1 MLDMLRRRID
11 VLMSDGMTLYQ
22 VEDEV
27 IEPSALS
34 DEQKSALW
42 LYARTLAPQ
51 GDRRRSEALSTRP
64 RAGHIPAS
72 K

>member
-1 MLDMLRRRID
+1 MLDTLRRRID
-11 VLMSDGMTLYQ
+11 ALMSDGMTLNQ

-27 IEPSALS
+27 IEPSPLS

-42 LYARTLAPQ
+42 LYAHTSIPRGA
-51 GDRRRSEALSTRP
+51 GRSEALSTRL
-64 RAGHIPAS
+64 RVGHAPAS

>member
-27 IEPSALS
+27 IEPSLLS
-34 DEQKSALW
+34 DERKSALW
-42 LYARTLAPQ
+42 LYARTLNPQ
-51 GDRRRSEALSTRP
+51 GDRRRSEALSTRLQ
-64 RAGHIPAS
+64 AGHTPAA